1 MGTARSFVA
10 RVVITSVAVVT
21 WLALVIVLS
30 RA

>member
-1 MGTARSFVA
+1 MGTARSFAA
-10 RVVITSVAVVT
+10 RVVITAVAVVA